1 MQILRTLPL
10 FFFWFWREPTGDE
23 GWRVLLACVLP
34 VLGQAEGGHAAAS
47 VRAGPYGAA
56 TVRTPR
62 RMQG

>member
-10 FFFWFWREPTGDE
+10 FFLFWREPPRE
-23 GWRVLLACVLP
+23 QGWRVRLACVLP
-34 VLGQAEGGHAAAS
+34 VLGQAESGHAAAS

>member
-1 MQILRTLPL
+1 MQKSGPVSL
-10 FFFWFWREPTGDE
+10 FFCFWREAPGGE

-34 VLGQAEGGHAAAS
+34 VLGQAESEHAPAP